1 MSNSSLNNNPQLS
14 NYLNLKSEIIQ
25 STKTYEAA
33 LLLENEKCGS
43 KFLLHSTPT
52 EKICLFFHGFTASP
66 EQFSQIGEAFFK
78 AGYNVLIPL
87 LPGHGMA
94 GNWDKDNPPPLPE
107 TKEAYQQFGIKW
119 LQIAQGLGEKVILG
133 GLSGGSTLAAWL
145 AIERAVQIYKNLI
158 FAPYL
163 SGSNPLVD
171 LVVENLDIYFK
182 WKTAPGCVSFGYEGF
197 VMPALRVF
205 LDMGEDILEQARIRY
220 SAPMFIISSESDR
233 AVGKHE
239 HQELFHAVINH
250 QPKSWYHC
258 FDKELDI
265 QHNMMTEAEGN
276 KHADLVISL
285 AKAYIESDLTWI
297 EFQEMCDRLQPGYLN
312 TVIHQLHPHNS

>member
-1 MSNSSLNNNPQLS
+1 MSSSSLNNNPQLS
-14 NYLNLKSEIIQ
+14 NYLKLKSEIIQ
-25 STKTYEAA
+25 ETQLYETA
-33 LLLENEKCGS
+33 LLLKNENCRS

-52 EKICLFFHGFTASP
+52 EKICLFFHGFTANP
-66 EQFSQIGEAFFK
+66 EQFLPIGEAFFK

-145 AIERAVQIYKNLI
+145 ALERAVQIHKNLI

-182 WKTAPGCVSFGYEGF
+182 WKTAPGCVSFGYGGF

-205 LDMGEDILEQARIRY
+205 LDMGEDILEQAKICY

-239 HQELFHAVINH
+239 HQELFHAVIQH
-250 QPKSWYHC
+250 QPKSWYYC
-258 FDKELDI
+258 FERELDI

-297 EFQEMCDRLQPGYLN
+297 EFKQMCDRLQPGDLN
-312 TVIHQLHPHNS
+312 TVIHQLHIHNS